1 MNKRFMDGFIKI
13 LILEAVFMILIF
25 MLFTVLRLFYNDL
38 FLEICSIYREYF
50 MSDISLS
57 LVLSGE

>member
-1 MNKRFMDGFIKI
+1 MNKRVMHGFIKL
-13 LILEAVFMILIF
+13 LILQPIIMILIF

-38 FLEICSIYREYF
+38 FLEICSLYREYF